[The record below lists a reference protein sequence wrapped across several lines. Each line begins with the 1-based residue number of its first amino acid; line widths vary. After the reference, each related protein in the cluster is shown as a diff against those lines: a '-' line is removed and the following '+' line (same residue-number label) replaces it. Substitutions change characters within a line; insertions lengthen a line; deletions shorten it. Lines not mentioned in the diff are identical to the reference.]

1 MGGFDALNPSHLV
14 LLLSLFTFQNHASQP
29 LEINQML
36 QPCHHV
42 RNHENST
49 LKGQLLRTHAQVLKN
64 PADFTRSYSRGQVT
78 QTFLGLITRN
88 LPAKASV
95 LILSSI
101 DPSQKHEL
109 RESCGSYILANYPG
123 ETLDETYTWSR
134 SARSHPPSHL
144 R

>member
-1 MGGFDALNPSHLV
+1 MKIDGGFDAPNPSHLV

-42 RNHENST
+42 RNHENPI

-64 PADFTRSYSRGQVT
+64 PADFTQSYSRGQVT

-88 LPAKASV
+88 LPAKASA

-101 DPSQKHEL
+101 DPSQKMNYANL
-109 RESCGSYILANYPG
+109 VGS
-123 ETLDETYTWSR
+123 TFS
-134 SARSHPPSHL
+134 
-144 R
+144 